1 MANRSKP
8 DAVDAIEEGKSVRT
22 LRIRIK
28 DKHAKYLSELAREV
42 NLVWNYVNELSFKVF
57 QRERRFMSGYDLQ
70 KYTNGASKEGLRLHS
85 QTIQGIAAEYATRRK
100 QFKKVKLAWRK
111 SGGVRRSL
119 GWIPFKASGIT
130 HANGQIKYGKVW
142 LSLWDSYGL
151 KRYALGPGSLSED
164 ARGRWYINICATPK
178 QKPRQQLS
186 LFNDAIGIDL
196 GLRDFAAISDGIVVE
211 AQKHYRKLEEQLAIA
226 QRAKKK
232 DRVKAIHAKIA
243 NRRKDF
249 HHKLSTK
256 LANSYGA
263 IFVGN
268 VNAAGLAQTNQAKS
282 VLDAGWSAF
291 RTMLQYKCDD
301 AGVWFDEVN
310 EAYST
315 QTCSC
320 CKKRTGPT
328 GLEGLRIREWMCS
341 ECQTVLHRDINA
353 AINILAAGHG
363 RLAGEISVLS
373 AGCAVALE
381 G

>member
-1 MANRSKP
+1 MATKSKP
-8 DAVDAIEEGKSVRT
+8 AAVDANEEGKSVRT
-22 LRIRIK
+22 LRMRIK

-130 HANGQIKYGKVW
+130 HTNGQIKYGKVW

-151 KRYALGPGSLSED
+151 KRYDLGPGSLSED

-178 QKPRQQLS
+178 QKPMQQLS
-186 LFNDAIGIDL
+186 LFHDAIGIDL
-196 GLRDFAAISDGIVVE
+196 GLKDFAATSDGAVVK
-211 AQKHYRKLEEQLAIA
+211 AQKHYRELEEQLAIA
-226 QRAKKK
+226 QRANKK
-232 DRVKAIHAKIA
+232 DRVKAIHARIA

-249 HHKLSTK
+249 HHKLSTT
-256 LANSYGA
+256 LSNGYGA

-268 VNAAGLAQTNQAKS
+268 VNAAALAKTNQAKS
-282 VLDAGWSAF
+282 ALDAGWSAF

-301 AGVWFDEVN
+301 ALRREV
-310 EAYST
+310 AYM
-315 QTCSC
+315 
-320 CKKRTGPT
+320 
-328 GLEGLRIREWMCS
+328 E
-341 ECQTVLHRDINA
+341 
-353 AINILAAGHG
+353 
-363 RLAGEISVLS
+363 
-373 AGCAVALE
+373 
-381 G
+381 